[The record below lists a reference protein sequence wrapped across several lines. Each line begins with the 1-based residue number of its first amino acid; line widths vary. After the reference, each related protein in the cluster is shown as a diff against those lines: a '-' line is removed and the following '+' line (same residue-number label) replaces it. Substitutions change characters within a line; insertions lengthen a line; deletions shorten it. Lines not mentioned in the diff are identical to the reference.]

1 MTTDILHQQ
10 QEARRQAWVEQ
21 VSNEPWFTEP
31 IGVDGQLA
39 GMLRDMSPLDR
50 GILLLTNSGGRI
62 PALLAEM
69 QLPVAYPIQ
78 RVREPGDAE

>member
-1 MTTDILHQQ
+1 MNQDGIHN
-10 QEARRQAWVEQ
+10 EAWRHESTGR
-21 VSNEPWFTEP
+21 
-31 IGVDGQLA
+31 DGQLA
-39 GMLRDMSPLDR
+39 GMLQAMSPLDR

-78 RVREPGDAE
+78 RVREPGGVE